1 MKLVYRLAAHQ
12 VPECNFTRAGK
23 RGCPRRGTPTIC
35 RRSMYRAFFSE
46 GRPVSSL
53 TFRRFATASPSYLF
67 RPGLATAQA
76 GPASVAVVV
85 VVLEPEDHVAR
96 LRSVSA
102 VAASVA
108 PLAEVLVY
116 VPHSVA
122 VAELEVEDHVAR
134 LRSAAAVAASVVPLA
149 VALSEVAVAAVAVSC
164 APIDCAELEVAVA
177 LLLSA
182 LVAALVFLLALPE
195 LAPVVELLL
204 QRAQRS
210 AVARAGAFADE
221 RLYCLEL
228 PQQRPWPFAACV
240 LHLVVVQPDLIFELH
255 SPVGHPGSR
264 AFDS

>member
-1 MKLVYRLAAHQ
+1 
-12 VPECNFTRAGK
+12 
-23 RGCPRRGTPTIC
+23 
-35 RRSMYRAFFSE
+35 
-46 GRPVSSL
+46 
-53 TFRRFATASPSYLF
+53 
-67 RPGLATAQA
+67 
-76 GPASVAVVV
+76 VV

-108 PLAEVLVY
+108 PLAEALVY

-134 LRSAAAVAASVVPLA
+134 LRCAAAVAASVVPLA

-164 APIDCAELEVAVA
+164 ALIDCAELEIAVA
-177 LLLSA
+177 ALLSA
-182 LVAALVFLLALPE
+182 LVAVLVFLLALPG

-204 QRAQRS
+204 QRDQRS
-210 AVARAGAFADE
+210 AVELELVSAAARVAAFADE

-240 LHLVVVQPDLIFELH
+240 LCLVVVQLDLIFERH
-255 SPVGHPGSR
+255 SPVDHPGSGV
-264 AFDS
+264 FDSLLSPEQIPHALPALSLF